1 MNLLEEK
8 IKNLDMEYKINNDKD
23 LILDDRDKEEKL
35 EELVFYKIIELINQ
49 NKSYLFGAQRAVTA
63 RFISKHRV
71 DVYNILKEILK
82 RGFK

>member
-1 MNLLEEK
+1 MEEK
-8 IKNLDMEYKINNDKD
+8 IKNRDVEFKINKYRD
-23 LILDDRDKEEKL
+23 LILNDKDKEEKL
-35 EELVFYKIIELINQ
+35 EELVFYKMIELINQ
-49 NKSYLFGAQRAVTA
+49 NSSYMFGAQKAVTA